1 MGRRMTCWQAEQV
14 NKALYPLANYLV
26 RLRSRMEKVGF
37 LPDDPVF
44 LLVAKAQ
51 DAVQHLRVELHYR
64 SCRSGV
70 GRPESEDPQPEGQ

>member
-51 DAVQHLRVELHYR
+51 DAVQHLMVELHYR